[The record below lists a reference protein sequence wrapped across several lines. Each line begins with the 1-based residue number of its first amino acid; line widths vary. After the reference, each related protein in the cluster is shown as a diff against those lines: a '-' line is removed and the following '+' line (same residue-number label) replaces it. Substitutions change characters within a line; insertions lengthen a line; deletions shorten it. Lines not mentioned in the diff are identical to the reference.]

1 MKFCLFHKFLALW
14 TLKYDLLHIKLWQIF
29 FLKYTT
35 ETEKR
40 TSVLLPALDC
50 IIFMSVSSSFRK
62 FKIKCSIIRAGDEG
76 IKYQA
81 IHTTRIMVSRTQE
94 MNITEKLSMN
104 QDNQW
109 TLLPRPITLIVSFRL
124 KTKQEPIINNSD
136 SLASYRISFSWTI
149 DLIIMA
155 AEYTQAR
162 VMNMGKVL
170 AMAMMNLSSM

>member
-1 MKFCLFHKFLALW
+1 MIFCLFHKFLALW

-94 MNITEKLSMN
+94 INITEKLSMN

-124 KTKQEPIINNSD
+124 KTKYKNP
-136 SLASYRISFSWTI
+136 
-149 DLIIMA
+149 
-155 AEYTQAR
+155 
-162 VMNMGKVL
+162 
-170 AMAMMNLSSM
+170 

>member
-1 MKFCLFHKFLALW
+1 
-14 TLKYDLLHIKLWQIF
+14 
-29 FLKYTT
+29 
-35 ETEKR
+35 
-40 TSVLLPALDC
+40 
-50 IIFMSVSSSFRK
+50 
-62 FKIKCSIIRAGDEG
+62 
-76 IKYQA
+76 
-81 IHTTRIMVSRTQE
+81 MVSRTQE

-124 KTKQEPIINNSD
+124 KTKYKNPYYNNSD